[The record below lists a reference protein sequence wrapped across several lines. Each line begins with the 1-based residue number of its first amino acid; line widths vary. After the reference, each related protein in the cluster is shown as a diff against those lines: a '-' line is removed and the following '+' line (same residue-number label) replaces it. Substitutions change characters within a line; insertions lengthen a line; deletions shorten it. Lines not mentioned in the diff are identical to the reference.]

1 MACRQYQA
9 SREGAHQVSHQK
21 ALALHVKAAPA
32 ADDAALALVNGF
44 TLRPFTADELQLREY
59 VLAHNCIDRDD
70 ECFDEALLDNFATS
84 LTGKGVHIIHPTSW
98 NSDGGPAEGKVYAT
112 RTESM
117 TLDAARELL
126 HEPNLQLPPDR
137 TQVKVLF
144 ASAYFAKTPDNG
156 ALLIKQDAGI
166 AGDVSVGF
174 NAAARVPIKDVEGR
188 QLTASRW
195 MAPGEALEMSLVWLG
210 AQQGAR
216 ATKSAK
222 TNPEPEQT
230 MSLTNE
236 EITALQTKA
245 SSGEKS
251 TMQLASLKTALGDDA
266 ALLDNPAAL
275 KAHIADAKAFKA
287 ALVDDIVGMER
298 RLKIVGDEPADVS
311 AAKEFHGGNSIERLQ
326 AMQKGLS
333 ARLPQAPGIKGTDPN
348 RGGPGQQQAAK
359 DSPIS
364 NPALAA

>member
-1 MACRQYQA
+1 M
-9 SREGAHQVSHQK
+9 SHQK

-44 TLRPFTADELQLREY
+44 TLRPFAADELQLREY
-59 VLAHNCIDRDD
+59 VLAHNCIDRDN

-98 NSDGGPAEGKVYAT
+98 NSDGGPAEGKVYAA

-117 TLDAARELL
+117 SLDAARELL
-126 HEPNLQLPPDR
+126 REPGLTLPPDR

-144 ASAYFAKTPDNG
+144 ASAYFARTPDNA

-174 NAAARVPIKDVEGR
+174 DAAERVPIKDAEGR
-188 QLTASRW
+188 ELQARRW

-222 TNPEPEQT
+222 QNPEPEQT
-230 MSLTNE
+230 MDLTKE
-236 EITALQTKA
+236 EIAALQAKA
-245 SSGEKS
+245 ANAEKS
-251 TMQLASLKTALGDDA
+251 ASTLAAIKSALGDDA

-275 KAHIADAKAFKA
+275 KAHITDAKAFKA
-287 ALVDDIVGMER
+287 ALVDDIVGLER
-298 RLKIVGDEPADVS
+298 QLKIVGDEPNDVG
-311 AAKEFHGGNSIERLQ
+311 AAKEFHAGNSIERLQ
-326 AMQKGLS
+326 ALQKGLS
-333 ARLPQAPGIKGTDPN
+333 ARLPQAPGIKTADPN
-348 RGGPGQQQAAK
+348 HGGPGAQEAAK
-359 DSPIS
+359 DSPLN
-364 NPALAA
+364 NPALA

>member
-1 MACRQYQA
+1 M
-9 SREGAHQVSHQK
+9 SHLK
-21 ALALHVKAAPA
+21 ALALNVKAAPA
-32 ADDAALALVNGF
+32 ADDAALAVINGF

-70 ECFDEALLDNFATS
+70 EVFDEALLDNFATT
-84 LTGKGVHIIHPTSW
+84 LPGKGVYINHPTSW
-98 NSDGGPAEGKVYAT
+98 RSDGGPAEGKVYAT

-174 NAAARVPIKDVEGR
+174 NAAARVPIKDAEGR

-222 TNPEPEQT
+222 PNPEPEQT
-230 MSLTNE
+230 MTPE
-236 EITALQTKA
+236 EIQALQTKA
-245 SSGEKS
+245 VTGDKS
-251 TMQLASLKTALGDDA
+251 TTQLASLKTALGDDA
-266 ALLDNPAAL
+266 ALLDNPVAL
-275 KAHIADAKAFKA
+275 KAHITDAKAFKA
-287 ALVDDIVGMER
+287 ALVEDIVGMER
-298 RLKIVGDEPADVS
+298 QLKVIGDEPEMVT

-348 RGGPGQQQAAK
+348 RAGPGQQQAAK
-359 DSPIS
+359 DSPI
-364 NPALAA
+364 NNVALAG